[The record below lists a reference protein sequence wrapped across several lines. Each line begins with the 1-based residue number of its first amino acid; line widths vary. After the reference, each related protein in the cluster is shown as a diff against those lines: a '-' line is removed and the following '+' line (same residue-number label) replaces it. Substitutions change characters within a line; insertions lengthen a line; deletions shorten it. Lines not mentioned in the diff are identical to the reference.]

1 MFVRRPKS
9 AESGRAGEGMQYEE
23 AKRLASSADADAR
36 RALAARD
43 DVAPEI
49 LFFLGRDEDAGV
61 RLAVAGNRHAPREAD
76 LELARDPDDAVRA
89 RVGEKLGEVRPVELP
104 PLSAK
109 KQALTIETIGTL
121 AVDNSSRVREAIAR
135 ALKQSIDAPPH
146 VVQSLARDI
155 EIKVAA
161 PILQN
166 SPMLGDRD
174 LVDIMSSGPI
184 KGVLNAIAKR
194 RNVSQGVS
202 ELLVNRAIATPGEES
217 AVADLLSNETAK
229 IGAGTMD
236 KIIDV
241 APGYG
246 DWHGPLAARKDLTS
260 DNMSRVASIPS
271 DAIAQ
276 TMSARSDLD
285 DAAMAALSHMVAKRM
300 AELTKRREEEAP
312 SAKPAA
318 DQLLM
323 SMMRGGKVGPVG
335 AAISIRTGISTE
347 VTGRIL
353 NSKNPKAV
361 VALAWK
367 AGLSAAQAKFLQTHV
382 SGISQQTAL
391 GPTITGDYPMP
402 QPDMEWQ
409 LGLYLGKG

>member
-1 MFVRRPKS
+1 MN
-9 AESGRAGEGMQYEE
+9 YEE
-23 AKRLASSADADAR
+23 AKRLAGSADVAAR
-36 RALAARD
+36 RDLATRD

-49 LFFLGRDEDAGV
+49 LFFLCRDDDAGV
-61 RLAVAGNRHAPREAD
+61 RLGIAGNHHTPREAD
-76 LELARDPDDAVRA
+76 LELARDSDDAVRA
-89 RVGEKLGEVRPVELP
+89 RVGEKLGEARPAELP
-104 PLSAK
+104 SLSAR
-109 KQALTIETIGTL
+109 KQALTVETIEAL

-146 VVQSLARDI
+146 VVQALARDI
-155 EIKVAA
+155 EIKVAG

-166 SPMLGDRD
+166 SPMIGDRD
-174 LVDIMSSGPI
+174 LVDIMNSGPI

-194 RNVSQGVS
+194 RNVGQGVT

-217 AVADLLSNETAK
+217 AVADLLANETAK
-229 IGAGTMD
+229 IGAGTMT

-241 APGYG
+241 APEYG
-246 DWHGPLAARKDLTS
+246 DWHGPLAARRDLTS
-260 DNMSRVASIPS
+260 DNMRRVASIPS

-300 AELTKRREEEAP
+300 AELTRKREEETP

-323 SMMRGGKVGPVG
+323 SMMRGGKLGPVG
-335 AAISIRTGISTE
+335 AAIAIRTGIPTE
-347 VTGRIL
+347 VTQRIL
-353 NSKNPKAV
+353 ASKNPKAV

-367 AGLSAAQAKFLQTHV
+367 AGLSATQARFLQTHV
-382 SGISQQTAL
+382 GGISQQTAL

-409 LGLYLGKG
+409 LGLYLGKV